1 MTPIVRSA
9 IQEADSIDPCGLSLT
24 RFNIS
29 APGSVTAIRKEIPAA
44 GWLWQDGIPTAGAKL
59 LSGIEGVA

>member
-1 MTPIVRSA
+1 
-9 IQEADSIDPCGLSLT
+9 
-24 RFNIS
+24 
-29 APGSVTAIRKEIPAA
+29 VTAIRKEIPAA

>member
-1 MTPIVRSA
+1 VTPIVRSA

-44 GWLWQDGIPTAGAKL
+44 GWLWQDAHPDGRREAL
-59 LSGIEGVA
+59 EWD